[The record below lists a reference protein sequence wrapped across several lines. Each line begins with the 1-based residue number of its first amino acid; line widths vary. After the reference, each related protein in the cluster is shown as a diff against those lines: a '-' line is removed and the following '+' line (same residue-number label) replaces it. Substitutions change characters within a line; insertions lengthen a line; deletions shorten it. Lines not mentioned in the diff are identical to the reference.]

1 MSRTHMA
8 RPGHICRLR
17 RWCSALLFTLACC
30 TARASGPRFV
40 SGTSGFGASG
50 VAMSFFTTTPL
61 YYTDPGNL
69 SPIVTHAQA
78 DAMVAA
84 AAGVWNVP
92 QASLVLA
99 QGGQLAEHV
108 SSANTYFDGTQFV
121 FPADVEASNYQQI
134 PIAVVYDTD
143 GSITDLLLG
152 SGASQPLSC
161 RQNAV
166 TESVDAFG
174 SDMKIDHAL
183 LILNGRCVNTAA
195 TRTQQLAQMQYQL
208 ERAFGRVLG
217 LAWSQ
222 LNDNV
227 FTGSPAPTAFQMSYW
242 PIMHPL
248 DVLCGPYS
256 YQCMRN
262 PFTLRTDDIA
272 SLAYLYPNSVNTAV
286 PGKVWTQQDAFIL
299 MGNVSFPSGQQ
310 AEMVN
315 ITAQRWLASMNKWEQ
330 APIVSTVSGPLFQQ
344 NGGNPVDGPEPAA
357 LNAGS
362 PGPGNE
368 GSFFLPMV
376 PTGTS
381 FTNIFLQTEPINPL
395 YWGEY
400 AVSASQRPVITLP
413 GTAPTA
419 YGWTLATTQFLFI
432 QNFTLSAPATCSPT
446 YAGTEASPVAP
457 DPSGW
462 WSDQLCSPSGTG
474 GAASWFTTTLR
485 ANRTWTL
492 EATALD
498 LDGNATIQGMQ
509 PVLGAWA
516 TSDPTGSLPTVAAA
530 PDALNSI
537 TLGMTQMFG
546 PALSADTPVRFT
558 IADQYGLGRPDFHYR
573 ARLLYADSVA
583 PATIP
588 LSGAAI
594 TITGTGFRAGNT
606 VSINGVPATV
616 LSWTSNTIVAIAPD
630 ANTVGAGTDPVDVLV
645 TDPTTNGSTD
655 IAAALT
661 YADIP
666 PIRIVTLPTAPAV
679 YAATGAGSWSLTA
692 LATENGLPAAATAI
706 QWSSS
711 SPALTLNPTQSTTDA
726 AGTATTMVATNSL
739 PIGTNTITACAWTS
753 ACATWT
759 LTGVDPALW
768 AIAIQSNGAQTIPI
782 GQTPANVV
790 LQVTDGSGHPL
801 AGAPVRLYQTD
812 YAWEGTCASA
822 RCPAAPILA
831 ASQTESVSDA
841 NGLVMMT
848 PLVTAGQPQTV
859 AIAATAGL
867 NGLAT
872 TTLLLHP

>member
-1 MSRTHMA
+1 MSRISPITPFVSSF
-8 RPGHICRLR
+8 R
-17 RWCSALLFTLACC
+17 ALLLLAMLCL
-30 TARASGPRFV
+30 TAQASGPRFV
-40 SGTSGFGASG
+40 SGTSSFWSSG
-50 VAMSFFTTTPL
+50 VAMPFFTNTPL
-61 YYTDPGNL
+61 YYTDPSNL
-69 SPIVTHAQA
+69 SPTVTHAQA

-84 AAGVWNVP
+84 AASVWNVP

-121 FPADVEASNYQQI
+121 FPADVEAANYLQI
-134 PIAVVYDTD
+134 PIAVIYDTD

-183 LILNGRCVNTAA
+183 LIVNGRCVSDTA
-195 TRTQQLAQMQYQL
+195 TRTQELAQMQYQL
-208 ERAFGRVLG
+208 ERAFGRILG

-242 PIMHPL
+242 PVMHPI
-248 DVLCGPYS
+248 DVLCGSYS

-272 SLAYLYPNSVNTAV
+272 SLAYLYPNSVNTVV
-286 PGKVWTQQDAFIL
+286 PGKIWTQNDAFML

-315 ITAQRWLASMNKWEQ
+315 ITVQRWLASMNKWEQ

-344 NGGNPVDGPEPAA
+344 NSGNPVSGPEPAT

-362 PGPGNE
+362 PGPSNE

-376 PTGTS
+376 PTGNS
-381 FTNIFLQTEPINPL
+381 FTNIFIQTEPINPL

-432 QNFTLSAPATCSPT
+432 QNFTLSMPTACSPT
-446 YAGTEASPVAP
+446 YTGTEASPVAP

-462 WSDQLCSPSGTG
+462 WSDQLCSPGGSG
-474 GAASWFTTTLR
+474 GASSWFTTTIR
-485 ANRTWTL
+485 ANRTWTI
-492 EATALD
+492 EATAQD
-498 LDGNATIQGMQ
+498 INGNATIQGLQ

-516 TSDPTGSLPTVAAA
+516 ASDPTGSLPTIAAA
-530 PDALNSI
+530 PNALNAI
-537 TLGMTQMFG
+537 TFGMTQMYG
-546 PALSADTPVRFT
+546 PALSADTPLRFT
-558 IADQYGLGRPDFHYR
+558 IADQYGLGRPDFHYH
-573 ARLLYADSVA
+573 ARLLYADSVS
-583 PATIP
+583 PTTIP
-588 LSGAAI
+588 LTGASI
-594 TITGTGFRAGNT
+594 TITGTGFQNGNT

-616 LSWTSNTIVAIAPD
+616 TQWSPTQITAIAPD
-630 ANTVGAGTDPVDVLV
+630 ANTVGAGTDPVDVQV
-645 TDPTTNGSTD
+645 TDPITNASTD

-661 YADIP
+661 YANIA
-666 PIRIVTLPTAPAV
+666 PIRAVTIPTTPV
-679 YAATGAGSWSLTA
+679 MYAATGAGTWNLTA
-692 LATENGLPAAATAI
+692 LATENGIPAAATDV

-711 SPALTLNPTQSTTDA
+711 SPSLTLSQAQSTTNA
-726 AGTATTMVATNSL
+726 AGSTTTTVATAGL
-739 PIGTNTITACAWTS
+739 PIGANTITACAWS
-753 ACATWT
+753 SVCATWT

-768 AIAIQSNGAQTIPI
+768 AIAVQSNGSQTLTS
-782 GQTPANVV
+782 GQTPANIV
-790 LQVTDGSGHPL
+790 LQVSDGSGHPL
-801 AGAPVRLYQTD
+801 QGALVHLHQTD
-812 YAWEGTCASA
+812 YAWEGDCTSA
-822 RCPAAPILA
+822 RCPAAPVLA
-831 ASQTESVSDA
+831 TSQTSAISDA
-841 NGLVMMT
+841 NGLVAVT
-848 PLVTAGQPQTV
+848 PLITAGQPQTI

-872 TTLLLHP
+872 TVLTLHP